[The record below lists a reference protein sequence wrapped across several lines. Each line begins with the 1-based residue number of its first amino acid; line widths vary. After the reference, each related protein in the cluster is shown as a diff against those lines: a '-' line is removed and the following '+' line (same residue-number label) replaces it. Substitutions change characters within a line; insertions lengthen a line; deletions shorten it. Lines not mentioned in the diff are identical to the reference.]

1 MKKSFISF
9 STLALFA
16 GAAMA
21 AEEPTSKILSIENQD
36 SFTVN
41 SDEYVQATGYY
52 WNTTGEQ
59 HRGPVY
65 NVGEMSINGIF
76 ESYVQAS
83 AQALLG
89 AKKVSG
95 DGELRIRSAL
105 FVDNN
110 TDMSGFTGK
119 VNGQYG
125 ILWFT
130 KPQNNPSN
138 ISEFSLS
145 DSFSL
150 RFTSG
155 DYTLN
160 GAIKGSGA
168 IKSIK
173 YPDNQI
179 ENGVYIIKD
188 ATPANVTIKGDISQF
203 NGHYVADANS
213 KIKLETKLADSVLF
227 KGTTGGTLELI
238 GAEGDAR
245 KTITVASK
253 STWTDVKEGDAY
265 VQRESTTTGN
275 VFMYGNKAII
285 ESNSNDAGTLGVNGG
300 TIYFGGNHAYTQ
312 KDRVSYKFDKTTV
325 LGNTAG
331 NVVVGGKGAGSVME
345 NGANITITD
354 NIKANSIVIGAADGA
369 TVEGNTYVKMES
381 GELDGLYG
389 GMGGIHNGSTTMDVS
404 GGSVKRLYGGDY
416 NGGTVN
422 GSIYIHVKDANVEQL
437 YGSNYH
443 YDSSMESKFGGV
455 KGNVSIIVDG
465 EAKVGQIRGGI
476 NTTAQES
483 EAIAKEKMVL
493 DGSVSVTVKGNAVVG
508 DGKVA
513 ILGAGGSY
521 GSVREHTNISISENA
536 TVNGDI
542 FAGANSVGNDSS
554 ANLPYVG
561 TSTWL
566 KVDDN
571 ATINGNLFGGS
582 RRNGVVNN
590 NTNVSVN
597 GGTVNGSVYGAGQ
610 VGSAVEGMSIVSI
623 GTVPSTNPEVPTV
636 VKDAIVKGDVFGG
649 GKNGGAVSKQT
660 YIKIYDGA
668 TIEGNVYGGGE
679 NGNVNG
685 TSQLEIYGGTINGDI
700 YGGGKDGG
708 TTNNSS
714 VRFVSNN
721 DFSGVVNGGGA
732 NGATVKGQ
740 RRLTFGGWG
749 NGEKWDGDFKGKI
762 ENINSVVLTN
772 GSNVSNL
779 RFDMAEPMSFGG
791 LGTLEVVTN
800 LVGRN
805 IDSTYLVNV
814 LGSSPL
820 DITFRD
826 STFSGNTINN
836 NSYGVF
842 LHWGAGKMAFDG
854 TTIENSTITRSD
866 GKDIQ
871 GILYY
876 NGSGSGEVVNTVLK
890 NNTVSAVQVKSS
902 GVFAYKQNLDIS
914 GSQFIGNKSIGSNAV
929 GDLTSDGVVIGQS
942 DLLTSGVVYVEN
954 QSDVVKTVNISDTL
968 FYGNSAENTADASM
982 GRGGALAVVKRAK
995 FATKETV
1002 DANGK
1007 TKKIPVYDDNGNLV
1021 FETKGAGANVVL
1033 NDATFTNNSAGMGG
1047 AIYVGGE
1054 TLTLNATKSATFSGN
1069 TASKGGFL
1077 YMDNGEK
1084 HSTAS
1089 AKVAFNVYDN
1099 ATLAIGVDGGS
1110 SDSIEGIE
1118 SAVITKLGAG
1128 SLNVSGSMASF
1139 KGSLIVSAG
1148 VMNVNNGLGASSV
1161 SIANS
1166 ATLGVALGNGALES
1180 SSIVNNGTLSLKRGS
1195 LSDGSAF
1202 TLSNYSGEG
1211 LVNAYGGSMSG
1222 NTFTA
1227 GKSAEAG
1234 VSAKVGSDLL
1244 NDVQS
1249 VSFKQDGK
1257 ELLNLDFDV
1266 SKMGDKKLSVVSVDA
1281 VDASQKGN
1289 IDGDFL
1295 GGYAVSVDNA
1305 DGAEFGVVF
1314 SAYIGEVEEPSNI
1327 IAWHRAN
1334 GSDIWEKLETTV
1346 EYKDGVAS
1354 IMVNGFSAYAFSIP
1368 EPSTYAVVLGM
1379 FAMALAAYRRSK
1391 K

>member
-1 MKKSFISF
+1 MLSL
-9 STLALFA
+9 TALFA

-65 NVGEMSINGIF
+65 NVGKMTINGIF

-83 AQALLG
+83 AQSLLG
-89 AKKVSG
+89 AKEVLG
-95 DGELRIRSAL
+95 GGELRVRSAL
-105 FVDNN
+105 FVDNA

-119 VNGQYG
+119 VNGQHG
-125 ILWFT
+125 VLWFT
-130 KPQNNPSN
+130 NPQNNPSN
-138 ISEFSLS
+138 ISEFNLS
-145 DSFSL
+145 DSFAL
-150 RFTSG
+150 HFTSG

-160 GAIKGSGA
+160 GAIKGSGV
-168 IKSIK
+168 IKAIK
-173 YPDNQI
+173 YPDDQI
-179 ENGVYIIKD
+179 EDGVYVIKD
-188 ATPANVTIKGDISQF
+188 ATPANLTIKGDISQF
-203 NGHYVADANS
+203 DGHYVADANS
-213 KIKLETKLADSVLF
+213 KIKLETKLADRVLF
-227 KGTTGGTLELI
+227 KGTTGGTLELM

-253 STWTDVKEGDAY
+253 STWNNVKEGGAY
-265 VQRESTTTGN
+265 VPRESTTTGN

-285 ESNSNDAGTLGVNGG
+285 ESNSNDAGTLGANGG

-312 KDRVSYKFDKTTV
+312 ENRVSYKFDKTTV

-331 NVVVGGKGAGSVME
+331 NVVVGGKGAGAVTAE
-345 NGANITITD
+345 GTNIIITD

-389 GMGGIHNGSTTMDVS
+389 GMGSIHNGSTTMDVS
-404 GGSVKRLYGGDY
+404 GGSVKRLYGGDS

-455 KGNVSIIVDG
+455 KGDVSIIVDG
-465 EAKVGQIRGGI
+465 NAKVGQIRGGI

-566 KVDDN
+566 KVNDN
-571 ATINGNLFGGS
+571 ATVNGNLFGGS
-582 RRNGVVNN
+582 RRNGVVKN

-597 GGTVNGSVYGAGQ
+597 GGTVNGNVYGAGQ

-649 GKNGGAVSKQT
+649 GKNGGAVNKQS

-685 TSQLEIYGGTINGDI
+685 TSQLEIYGGTIKGDI

-708 TTNNSS
+708 TTDNSS
-714 VRFVSNN
+714 IRFVSNN

-740 RRLTFGGWG
+740 RRLTFGGWQEG
-749 NGEKWDGDFKGKI
+749 KKWDGDFKGKI

-842 LHWGAGKMAFDG
+842 LHWGAGKMAFNG
-854 TTIENSTITRSD
+854 TTIKNNTITRSD

-890 NNTVSAVQVKSS
+890 NNTVSATQVKSS
-902 GVFAYKQNLDIS
+902 GVFAYRQDLDIS

-929 GDLTSDGVVIGQS
+929 GDLKDSDGKVIGQS
-942 DLLTSGVVYVEN
+942 DLLTSGAVYVEN
-954 QSDVVKTVNISDTL
+954 QSDVAKTVNISDTL
-968 FYGNSAENTADASM
+968 FDGNSAENTADVSM

-995 FATKETV
+995 FATKEIV
-1002 DANGK
+1002 DADGK
-1007 TKKIPVYDDNGNLV
+1007 KKKIPVYDDNGNLV
-1021 FETKGAGANVVL
+1021 FETKGAGVNVVL

-1084 HSTAS
+1084 YSTAS
-1089 AKVAFNVYDN
+1089 ARASLNVADG
-1099 ATLAIGVDGGS
+1099 AILTIGTAGGA
-1110 SDSIEGIE
+1110 SDSIAGVE
-1118 SAVITKLGAG
+1118 SATLSKLGAG
-1128 SLNVSGSMASF
+1128 SLNVNGSMADF

-1148 VMNVNNGLGASSV
+1148 AMNANNGLGAGSV
-1161 SIANS
+1161 SISAG
-1166 ATLGVALGNGALES
+1166 ATLGVVLGNGALES
-1180 SSIVNNGTLSLKRGS
+1180 STISNDGVLTLKRGGLADS
-1195 LSDGSAF
+1195 AEAVVAGYTGS
-1202 TLSNYSGEG
+1202 GV
-1211 LVNAYGGSMSG
+1211 VNAFGGVFANG
-1222 NTFTA
+1222 TFTA
-1227 GKSAEAG
+1227 GKSQAFSG
-1234 VSAKVGSDLL
+1234 SAKVGSDLQ
-1244 NDVQS
+1244 NDIQS
-1249 VSFKQDGK
+1249 VSFADGGK
-1257 ELLNLDFDV
+1257 KLNLDFDV
-1266 SKMGDKKLSVVSVDA
+1266 SKMGDKKLEITSIAAVSD
-1281 VDASQKGN
+1281 KGN
-1289 IDGDFL
+1289 IEGDFL
-1295 GGYAVSVDNA
+1295 GGFAVSVDDSA
-1305 DGAEFGVVF
+1305 SAEFGVVF
-1314 SAYIGEVEEPSNI
+1314 SAYVGLVEDLEKLV
-1327 IAWHRAN
+1327 AWHKSS
-1334 GSDIWEKLETTV
+1334 GSDVWEKLETEITY
-1346 EYKDGVAS
+1346 EDGYAS
-1354 IMVNGFSAYAFSIP
+1354 IIVDGFSSYAFSTIP
-1368 EPSTYAVVLGM
+1368 EPATVAAIFGIFALG
-1379 FAMALAAYRRSK
+1379 LAAYRKRSK
-1391 K
+1391 